1 MAKTKDNQ
9 AKRETTTAQTAKATV
24 RMETAIYVAR
34 MLGNVDMAALD
45 GKGRMAVTRTW
56 LALNGHAKRY
66 DEASRDAFDR
76 LATDADRELLRHVND
91 DTDPQTQQQARRRGM
106 ELDAEVAATLAPTL
120 AAEVERT
127 WPTLDTATVE
137 ALAGA
142 NPWQPYQLGALIDT
156 VGE

>member
-1 MAKTKDNQ
+1 MAKTKDSQ

-34 MLGNVDMAALD
+34 MLGSVDMAALD

-56 LALNGHAKRY
+56 LALNGHARRY
-66 DEASRDAFDR
+66 DEASKDAFGK
-76 LATDADRELLRHVND
+76 LATDADRELLQHVND
-91 DTDPQTQQQARRRGM
+91 DSDPQRQQEARRRGM
-106 ELDAEVAATLAPTL
+106 ELDAEVAATLAPML
-120 AAEVERT
+120 AEDIGRT
-127 WPTLDTATVE
+127 WPTLDTATIE

>member
-1 MAKTKDNQ
+1 MAKTKDSQ

-34 MLGNVDMAALD
+34 MLGSVDMAALD

-56 LALNGHAKRY
+56 LALNGHARRY
-66 DEASRDAFDR
+66 DEASKDAFGK
-76 LATDADRELLRHVND
+76 LATDADRELLQHVND
-91 DTDPQTQQQARRRGM
+91 DSDPQRRQEARRRGM
-106 ELDAEVAATLAPTL
+106 ELDAEVAATLAPML
-120 AAEVERT
+120 AEDIGRT

>member
-1 MAKTKDNQ
+1 MAKTKDSQ
-9 AKRETTTAQTAKATV
+9 AKRETTTARTAKATV

-34 MLGNVDMAALD
+34 MLGSVDMAALD

-56 LALNGHAKRY
+56 LALNGHARRY
-66 DEASRDAFDR
+66 DEASKDAFGK
-76 LATDADRELLRHVND
+76 LATDADRELLQHVD
-91 DTDPQTQQQARRRGM
+91 DDSDPQRQQEARRRGM
-106 ELDAEVAATLAPTL
+106 ELDAEVAATLAPML
-120 AAEVERT
+120 AEDIGRT
-127 WPTLDTATVE
+127 WPTLDTATIE